1 MATEILINDGGAPA
15 RILPFTAGEDLSA
28 GDAVIINASGKA
40 MQANTNVALFKFAVS
55 GWALVDA
62 SSGEIC
68 SIITGRGVILNAAV
82 DTLAQGSALMMG
94 TSAGGGTHLAGQ
106 LELATN
112 TAAGPMAQAIAL
124 DASTSGTLCRI
135 LTI

>member
-1 MATEILINDGGAPA
+1 MATEILVNDGGAPA
-15 RILPFTAGEDLSA
+15 RILPFTAGEALSA

-40 MQANTNVALFKFAVS
+40 MLANTNVALFKFAVS

-62 SSGEIC
+62 ASGEMC
-68 SIITGRGVILNAAV
+68 SIVTGRGVILNASV

-94 TSAGGGTHLAGQ
+94 TSAGGGTHAAGQ
-106 LELATN
+106 LELADN
-112 TAAGPMAQAIAL
+112 AAGGPMAQAIAL
-124 DASTSGTLCRI
+124 DASVSGTLCRI